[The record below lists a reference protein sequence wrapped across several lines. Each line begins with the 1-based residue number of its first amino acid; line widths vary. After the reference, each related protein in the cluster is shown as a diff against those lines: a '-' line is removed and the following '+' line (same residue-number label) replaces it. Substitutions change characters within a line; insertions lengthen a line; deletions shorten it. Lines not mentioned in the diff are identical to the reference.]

1 MMVKGMYW
9 LRDFYKDKQ
18 IVILFKIYYDLFKTY
33 KIGENYMNE
42 KIIELLKNLQSIE
55 DLNIKGAKDYFL
67 EKAQLEQLYIYV
79 NSSITI
85 LDSLRIFNNE
95 SLKQVAFNMSMIQL
109 NENSDFSVLQ
119 NYIDESRNILESFL

>member
-1 MMVKGMYW
+1 
-9 LRDFYKDKQ
+9 
-18 IVILFKIYYDLFKTY
+18 
-33 KIGENYMNE
+33 MNE

>member
-18 IVILFKIYYDLFKTY
+18 IVILFKIYYALFKTY

-67 EKAQLEQLYIYV
+67 EKAQLEQLYIC
-79 NSSITI
+79 
-85 LDSLRIFNNE
+85 
-95 SLKQVAFNMSMIQL
+95 K
-109 NENSDFSVLQ
+109 
-119 NYIDESRNILESFL
+119 

>member
-1 MMVKGMYW
+1 MYW

-18 IVILFKIYYDLFKTY
+18 IVILFKIYYALFKTY